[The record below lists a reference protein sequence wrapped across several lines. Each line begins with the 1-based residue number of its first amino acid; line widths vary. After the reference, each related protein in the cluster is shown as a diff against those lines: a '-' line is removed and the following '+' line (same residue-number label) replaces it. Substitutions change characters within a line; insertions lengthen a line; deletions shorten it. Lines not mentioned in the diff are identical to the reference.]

1 MNSYR
6 ALMKMDSELHSPA
19 LALAEEEEAD
29 MNDWKLPL
37 AFMKKRHS
45 EKIEG
50 SKALAQSWR
59 MKDRM
64 KTVSVALVLCL
75 NVGVDPPDVVKT
87 SPCARLECWIDPLS
101 MSPQKALET
110 IGANLQKQY
119 ENWQPRARYKQSL
132 DPTVDEVKKLCT
144 SLRRNAKEE
153 RVLFHYNGHGV
164 PRPTVNGEIWV
175 FNKNYTQYIPLSIYD
190 LQTWMGSPSIFV
202 YDCSNAG
209 IIVKSFK
216 QFALQRE
223 QELEVAAINP
233 SHPLAQ
239 MPLPPSMKNCIQLAA
254 CEASELLPMNPDLPA
269 DLFTSCLTTPINIAL
284 RWFCMQKSAKLVPGV
299 TLDLIEKIPGRLNDR
314 RTPLGELNWIFTAIT
329 DTIAWNVLPRDLF
342 QKLFRQDLLVA
353 SLFRNFLLAERIM
366 RSYNCTPVSS
376 PRLPPTYMHA
386 MWQAWDLAVD
396 ICLSQLPTIIEEG
409 TAFRHSPFF
418 AEQLTA
424 FQVWLTMG
432 VENRNPPEQLPI
444 VLQVLLSQVH
454 RLRALD
460 LLGRFLDL
468 GPWAVS
474 LALSVG
480 IFPYVLKLLQSSA
493 RELRPLL
500 VFIWAKILAVDSS
513 CQADLVKDNGHKYFL
528 SVLADNYMPVSN
540 LSSQLHYYWLT
551 ITEAEHRTM
560 AVFILAV
567 IVNSYTTGQEA
578 CLQGNLI
585 ANCLEQLSDPHPL
598 LRQWVAICLG
608 RIWQNFD
615 PARWCGVRDSA
626 HEKLYTLL
634 SDPIPEVR
642 CAAVFALGTFV
653 GNSAERTDHSTTI
666 DHNVAMM
673 LAQLI
678 NDGSPVVRKELVVAL
693 SHLVVQYESNFCT
706 VALQFIEEEKNYTVP
721 SPANTAEP
729 GNLTP
734 VSPAI
739 PRLRSVNSY
748 TNIRAATTARNLNK
762 SLQNLNLN
770 EEGGQGAFSP
780 GNISTSSSASST
792 LGSPDNDEYILSFET
807 IDKMRRVS
815 SYSSLNSL
823 IGVSF
828 NSVYTQIWRVLL
840 HLAADPFPEVSDLA
854 MRVLNSIAYKAT
866 MNARPQ
872 RILDSSISLSAPASP
887 TSKGTHIHPAGGSPP
902 TPSGS
907 SSSLT
912 NEVPKPPP
920 REQPASRPPYTPT
933 LGGQAQP
940 HSHQFPRTRKMFDKG
955 PEQGTEDGD
964 DPGGH
969 RNYICPALQTGLCD
983 WSAKYFAQPVM
994 KIPEEHDLESQVRME
1009 RQWRFLRNTRVR
1021 RQSRNITQRGIAR
1034 LDDQIFINRNPG
1046 VPSVV
1051 KFHPFNTCIAVA
1063 DKDSICFWDWE
1074 KGERLDY
1081 FYNGNPRYTRIT
1093 AMEYLN
1099 GHDCSLLLTAT
1110 DDGALRIWKNF
1121 ADQKN
1126 PEMVTAWQGLS
1137 DMLPTTRGLARRVSI
1152 YLDRSKQGGAGMVVD
1167 WEQDTGLLMTSG
1179 DVRVIRIWDTD
1190 REMKVQDI
1198 PTGADSCVTSLS
1210 CDSQRS
1216 LVVAGLGDGSVRVFD
1231 RRMGPNECRVM
1242 TYREHGAW
1250 VVKAHLQKETDG
1262 HIISVSV
1269 NGDVRFFE
1277 PRSPDSVN
1285 VLQTVKGLTALDIH
1299 PQANLFACGSMNQ
1312 FIAVY
1317 NSNGDVISNI
1327 KYYDGFMGQRIG
1339 AISCLAFHPYW
1350 PHLAVGSNDY
1360 YMSIYSAEKRLE
1372 RR

>member
-1 MNSYR
+1 
-6 ALMKMDSELHSPA
+6 MKMDAELLHSPVVG
-19 LALAEEEEAD
+19 LAEEEEVD
-29 MNDWKLPL
+29 LTDWNLPL
-37 AFMKKRHS
+37 AFMKKRHT

-110 IGANLQKQY
+110 IGSNLQKQY

-233 SHPLAQ
+233 NHPLAQ

-254 CEASELLPMNPDLPA
+254 CEANELLPMNPDLPA
-269 DLFTSCLTTPINIAL
+269 DLFTSCLTTPIKIAL

-454 RLRALD
+454 RLRALE

-493 RELRPLL
+493 RELRPHL

-528 SVLADNYMPVSN
+528 SVLADPYMP
-540 LSSQLHYYWLT
+540 
-551 ITEAEHRTM
+551 AEHRTM

-567 IVNSYTTGQEA
+567 IVNNYNTGQEA

-585 ANCLEQLSDPHPL
+585 AICLEQLNDPHPL

-615 PARWCGVRDSA
+615 SARWCGVRDSA
-626 HEKLYTLL
+626 HEKLYSLL

-678 NDGSPVVRKELVVAL
+678 NDGSPIVRKELVVAL

-706 VALQFIEEEKNYTVP
+706 VALQFMEEEKNYAVP
-721 SPANTAEP
+721 SPANSTETGNVTP
-729 GNLTP
+729 GRD
-734 VSPAI
+734 SPAV

-748 TNIRAATTARNLNK
+748 TNLRAATTARTLNK

-770 EEGGQGAFSP
+770 EEGGPAAFSP
-780 GNISTSSSASST
+780 GNLSTSSSASST
-792 LGSPDNDEYILSFET
+792 LGSPDNDEYLLSFET

-840 HLAADPFPEVSDLA
+840 HLAADPFPDVSDLA
-854 MRVLNSIAYKAT
+854 MKVLNSIAYKAT
-866 MNARPQ
+866 MNARTQ
-872 RILDSSISLSAPASP
+872 RILDSGSLTQSAPASP
-887 TSKGTHIHPAGGSPP
+887 TSKGTLIHQAGASHRSKPSSSPSSGSPP
-902 TPSGS
+902 MPGAS

-912 NEVPKPPP
+912 NEVPKPPV
-920 REQPASRPPYTPT
+920 REGLPTRPPYTPT
-933 LGGQAQP
+933 LGGQAP
-940 HSHQFPRTRKMFDKG
+940 HSQQFPRTRKMFDKG
-955 PEQGTEDGD
+955 PDQTAEDGD
-964 DPGGH
+964 ETAAH
-969 RNYICPALQTGLCD
+969 RSFISVNLQTGLCD

-994 KIPEEHDLESQVRME
+994 KIPEEHDLESQVRKE
-1009 RQWRFLRNTRVR
+1009 REWRFLRNARVR
-1021 RQSRNITQRGIAR
+1021 RQSQRITQRGVTR

-1051 KFHPFNTCIAVA
+1051 KFHPFNPCIAVA

-1121 ADQKN
+1121 ADQRN

-1152 YLDRSKQGGAGMVVD
+1152 YLDRSKQGGMVVD
-1167 WEQDTGLLMTSG
+1167 WEQETGLLMTSG
-1179 DVRVIRIWDTD
+1179 DVRVIRIWDTE

-1210 CDSQRS
+1210 CDPQRS
-1216 LVVAGLGDGSVRVFD
+1216 LVAAGLGDGSVRVYD

-1250 VVKAHLQKETDG
+1250 VVKAHLQKEPEG

-1269 NGDVRFFE
+1269 NGDVRFFD
-1277 PRSPDSVN
+1277 PRTPESIN
-1285 VLQTVKGLTALDIH
+1285 ILQTVKGLTALDIH

-1360 YMSIYSAEKRLE
+1360 YMSIYSAEKRL
-1372 RR
+1372 R